1 MRLTHSTVGCNFL
14 FQDQDTNEHIAEM
27 DAVSVLFINQYTLAA
42 TGGPVRFGSWYD
54 NIFDMYSI
62 I

>member
-1 MRLTHSTVGCNFL
+1 
-14 FQDQDTNEHIAEM
+14 M